1 MVIYVLLLKE
11 KKKLKSGIYKYNK
24 MKYDITIFLSG
35 LREASE
41 IVLFIEE
48 IGAVLKQDER
58 SVRHFCGGMTSRII
72 GNQTDISIFLQSKV
86 ISLFHRAIFRNGS
99 CWKDI
104 LHFFSNQKMEAVCQ

>member
-1 MVIYVLLLKE
+1 
-11 KKKLKSGIYKYNK
+11 

-72 GNQTDISIFLQSKV
+72 GNQTDISIFYNQKLSVYFTEQYFV
-86 ISLFHRAIFRNGS
+86 TEAVGRIF
-99 CWKDI
+99 CT
-104 LHFFSNQKMEAVCQ
+104 FSNQKMEAVCQ